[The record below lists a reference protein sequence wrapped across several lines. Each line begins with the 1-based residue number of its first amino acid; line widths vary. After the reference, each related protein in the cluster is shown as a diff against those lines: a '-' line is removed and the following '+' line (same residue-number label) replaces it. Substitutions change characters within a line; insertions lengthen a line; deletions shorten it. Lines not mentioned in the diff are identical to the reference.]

1 MPKDRNG
8 IAISSTLKPVGAH
21 PLSQKVWKKGRTTGL
36 THGIVNGLKFVTV
49 RGGEEEEL
57 PNTWALVVVGTES
70 NRFSDKGDSGAM
82 VVNNGGEIIGVLHSG
97 HMVRDLTYVTPY
109 DVLVKDIEQVT
120 EMEVV
125 WT

>member
-1 MPKDRNG
+1 VPKDRNG
-8 IAISSTLKPVGAH
+8 IAISSPLKPVGAN

-36 THGIVNGLKFVTV
+36 TRGIVNGLKFVTV
-49 RGGEEEEL
+49 GEGEEL
-57 PNTWALVVVGTES
+57 PNTWALVVIGTES

-82 VVNNGGEIIGVLHSG
+82 VVTNGGEIIGVLHSG
-97 HMVRDLTYVTPY
+97 HLVRDLTYVTPY

-120 EMEVV
+120 KMEVV